1 MFFDDF
7 EYWVSVILFAMIVG
21 IVVSV

>member
-7 EYWVSVILFAMIVG
+7 EYWVAVIIFAMIVG

>member
-1 MFFDDF
+1 MFSDDF
-7 EYWVSVILFAMIVG
+7 EYWVAVIIFAMIVG